1 MVIGSLV
8 NDLLDL
14 AKLDS
19 SSFSLNNEYFN
30 IIDSVTQT
38 FQNTQ
43 FQAEQKYIKFILK
56 FDETKPY
63 MLSQV
68 YSDQRRIQ

>member
-1 MVIGSLV
+1 MQSYLKNAISSSMVIGNLV

-43 FQAEQKYIKFILK
+43 FQAEQK
-56 FDETKPY
+56 
-63 MLSQV
+63 
-68 YSDQRRIQ
+68 

>member
-1 MVIGSLV
+1 MVIGNLV

-43 FQAEQKYIKFILK
+43 FQAEQK
-56 FDETKPY
+56 
-63 MLSQV
+63 
-68 YSDQRRIQ
+68 